1 MSFEFRV
8 FEFRVPLKSV
18 LAAVALFALP
28 VLAGCRAT
36 PPGKA
41 ETSVAYWTKHHI
53 TIGGKKDLNPYKA
66 TEDNIAE
73 GKDSFTSYCMVCH
86 GLDGQNTGVPFAATV
101 SPPVPSLASPQVQA
115 YTDGQL
121 KWIIKNGIWPSGM
134 PPSNGD
140 FSEREMW
147 EMVLYIRHLPPA
159 GSLGSPAVYGGGTG
173 K

>member
-1 MSFEFRV
+1 MLFMSFRKMISFV
-8 FEFRVPLKSV
+8 ALILMSV
-18 LAAVALFALP
+18 LT
-28 VLAGCRAT
+28 GCRAT
-36 PPGKA
+36 PPSKA
-41 ETSVAYWTKHHI
+41 ENSVAYWTKHHI
-53 TIGGKKDLNPYKA
+53 TIRGKKDVNPYKA

-101 SPPVPSLASPQVQA
+101 SPPIPSLASPQVQQ

-134 PPSNGD
+134 PPSKGD

-159 GSLGSPAVYGGGTG
+159 GSLGSPAIYNGGTD